1 MSLPSHLRAYRDLSK
16 DEHTRESFNV
26 PKADDAAGGPGKG
39 MEINAVLSIEGEAVF
54 VRSFPSLV
62 SFLSLGF
69 GLRAGREEAERGPSW
84 PGTQQEDYQTTSAGR
99 EKSSLELPAAEVEL
113 SVGTRRGIGEMVAPP
128 SVPRLTP

>member
-54 VRSFPSLV
+54 VRSSPSLV
-62 SFLSLGF
+62 SFLSLWF
-69 GLRAGREEAERGPSW
+69 W
-84 PGTQQEDYQTTSAGR
+84 SAGWAR
-99 EKSSLELPAAEVEL
+99 GGGEETILARHAARGL
-113 SVGTRRGIGEMVAPP
+113 SDYLGR
-128 SVPRLTP
+128 